1 MLQHLKMNKWLL
13 IGGTAII
20 LAAIGGGVTGA
31 TQSMDSTS
39 AAFGAAGGGIAGLIA
54 GSFLSSAISRRDA
67 LEHITQIL
75 ESSADVLPITR
86 IHGNMHRPSWLLNPD
101 NQVAPFRARRK
112 DLEYLDNWHR
122 SDDMPPLLIVTGRPY
137 VGKTRLI
144 SEYAAN
150 NRHTRKIIRIREGNE
165 KEVLDALLQA
175 KIDAT
180 VIVEVVQPR
189 IQLIELLERAV
200 RFQESV
206 LKVIFVCRSDSWI
219 SFLPSRA
226 SETVLASIDNSSHLN
241 LHSFGAKDD
250 LLRWLIEI
258 TAEICKLLE
267 LPEPPF
273 PHTGPNLDATMMEV
287 SAMAVVA
294 ALEGRHLTTGTLS
307 GPGPTIA
314 EIGTHLIRLE
324 SKFWLM
330 PGEPFGPDGVVERR
344 CIWILSILGASSEN
358 EAVSIARRLP
368 DLNSIPSAALHSLV
382 RWVREVYPAQSLD
395 IWTDGPQ
402 PDFLFCA
409 LCRDVLENGPWLV
422 DVLQIDLPGA
432 PSLSDFQYQRAARSL
447 AQTANVFPDASEHFT
462 RMLSRT
468 HLAKLPITATMAI
481 YLDDVTT
488 ADEALA
494 EYITYENLSMESL
507 GTIEDIV
514 DERFVNVNAAISMV
528 KVKESRLANNLGATA
543 QLIVTLA
550 NRQSSADQDESAADS
565 ADEAVQLYR
574 ALAISD
580 SQEHRAH
587 LAAAL
592 MTLAGADNK
601 LHRFTKSATAADE
614 AVQLYRALAISDSQ
628 EHRAH
633 LAAALMTLAGA
644 DNKLH
649 RFTKSATAADE
660 AVQLYRA
667 LAISDSQ
674 EHRAHLAAAIMNWFD
689 CNASRL
695 ENDEVV
701 IAVAAEVVE
710 LYRNL
715 ASSDHETYDG
725 RFAEAA
731 ELYATELRSQDK
743 HHLAAKNFQLALAI
757 SQQAIVHPI
766 RLGGMSVNSQRAGI
780 ARLWLRIGRMA
791 YIFDMSTEERA
802 AARRAVNIFR
812 ELFSASPNSYRYQLV
827 DALKS
832 LAKANIGSDIAE
844 ARNNAIWTEVV
855 ALARNGDASDP
866 ITYSSYL
873 MYALQTHG
881 GPYEEDVP
889 ARTAIAEEEVNLS
902 RFLDRDDRFFTE
914 RNGALWGLA
923 RMREKS
929 GEAVEA
935 DKLFREAINVCQ
947 RFYSAGIYGR
957 RFERVAL
964 AQAKTKYALFIK
976 DSERY
981 AEALEVSQQII
992 DLFPEFQLGQEIED
1006 GGFPYL
1012 FGALSDSEEIL
1023 KKLGRL
1029 EEARQVRQ
1037 SMTANLRPDL
1047 DALNYPIYSAGDLS
1061 IAAWFEQIAVHH
1073 NPAFGILIA
1082 ARNAVQRKNTPSED

>member
-1 MLQHLKMNKWLL
+1 MLQHLKTNRWLL
-13 IGGTAII
+13 IGGAAII
-20 LAAIGGGVTGA
+20 LAAIGGGITGA
-31 TQSMDSTS
+31 TQSMNSTS
-39 AAFGAAGGGIAGLIA
+39 AAFGAAGGGIAGLVA

-67 LEHITQIL
+67 LERITQIL
-75 ESSADVLPITR
+75 ESSADILPTAR
-86 IHGNMHRPSWLLNPD
+86 ISGNMYRPSWLLNPD
-101 NQVAPFRARRK
+101 NRVAPFRARRK

-122 SDDMPPLLIVTGRPY
+122 SDGMPPLLFVTGRPY
-137 VGKTRLI
+137 VGKTRFI
-144 SEYAAN
+144 SEYAAHN
-150 NRHTRKIIRIREGNE
+150 LHTRKIIRVREGNE
-165 KEVLDALLQA
+165 KEVLDVLLQA
-175 KIDAT
+175 KTDAT

-200 RFQESV
+200 RFQESG

-226 SETVLASIDNSSHLN
+226 SETVLASIDSSSHLN

-258 TAEICKLLE
+258 TTEICKLLE
-267 LPEPPF
+267 LPEPPS

-287 SAMAVVA
+287 SAMAVVG
-294 ALEGRHLTTGTLS
+294 ALEGRHLTSGTLS

-382 RWVREVYPAQSLD
+382 RWVREVYPAQNPD

-409 LCRDVLENGPWLV
+409 LCRDVLENGAWLV

-462 RMLSRT
+462 RMISRT
-468 HLAKLPITATMAI
+468 HLAKLPIAATMAI
-481 YLDDVTT
+481 YLDDVAT

-494 EYITYENLSMESL
+494 EYITSENLSMESL
-507 GTIEDIV
+507 RIIEDIV

-528 KVKESRLANNLGATA
+528 KAKESRLANDLGATV
-543 QLIVTLA
+543 QLLVTLA
-550 NRQSSADQDESAADS
+550 NRQSLADQDESAADS

-601 LHRFTKSATAADE
+601 LHRFTKSAAAADE

-649 RFTKSATAADE
+649 RFTKSAAAADE

-667 LAISDSQ
+667 LAISDS
-674 EHRAHLAAAIMNWFD
+674 HRAHLAAAIMNWFG

-695 ENDEVV
+695 ESDEVV
-701 IAVAAEVVE
+701 IAVAAEAVE
-710 LYRNL
+710 LYRTL

-731 ELYATELRSQDK
+731 ELYAEELRSQDK
-743 HHLAAKNFQLALAI
+743 HHLAAENFRLALAI
-757 SQQAIVHPI
+757 SQQAIVHPV
-766 RLGGMSVNSQRAGI
+766 RLGGTSVNTQRASI

-791 YIFDMSTEERA
+791 DIFDMSTEERA
-802 AARRAVNIFR
+802 AVRRAVNIFR
-812 ELFSASPNSYRYQLV
+812 ELFSASPNSYRYDLV
-827 DALKS
+827 DALKA
-832 LAKANIGSDIAE
+832 LARANIGSDNAE
-844 ARNNAIWTEVV
+844 VRNNAIWTEVV

-873 MYALQTHG
+873 INALHTPG
-881 GPYEEDVP
+881 GPYEENVP
-889 ARTAIAEEEVNLS
+889 ARTAVAEEEVNLS
-902 RFLDRDDRFFTE
+902 RFLDRNDRFFTK
-914 RNGALWGLA
+914 RNDALWGLA
-923 RMREKS
+923 RVREES
-929 GEAVEA
+929 GAAVEA
-935 DKLFREAINVCQ
+935 DKLFREAVDVCQ
-947 RFYSAGIYGR
+947 RFYGAGIYGR
-957 RFERVAL
+957 RFKRIGL
-964 AQAKTKYALFIK
+964 AQAKTKYALFL
-976 DSERY
+976 DRSERY

-992 DLFPEFQLGQEIED
+992 DLFPEFRLGQKVED
-1006 GGFPYL
+1006 DGFSYL
-1012 FGALSDSEEIL
+1012 FGALSDREKIL

-1029 EEARQVRQ
+1029 EEARLVRQ

-1047 DALNYPIYSAGDLS
+1047 NALNWPVYSAGDLS

-1073 NPAFGILIA
+1073 NAALGILIA
-1082 ARNAVQRKNTPSED
+1082 ARNAVQRKNKSGED